1 MSCKTSIDDIQQS
14 AQTIEGEYDI
24 HAANRVLEL
33 QQRYEKEDS
42 NNTESLPFLLSLVI
56 IDGNIQSRRFHNE
69 SNSYKIQWRIP
80 IMISIPVQWN
90 TPGSV
95 Q

>member
-24 HAANRVLEL
+24 HAINRVQEL
-33 QQRYEKEDS
+33 QQRYEEDNHINWS
-42 NNTESLPFLLSLVI
+42 FLSVSFFV
-56 IDGNIQSRRFHNE
+56 IDGNIQSRRPPNG
-69 SNSYKIQWRIP
+69 SNTYRIQWRIP

-90 TPGSV
+90 IPGNAP
-95 Q
+95 